1 MEDSA
6 GRRRFL
12 MSMTAL
18 TAAGASAAMPANDAA
33 KPQVLAAAGSR
44 DGPAPTPKGLPR
56 IHLIVSAG
64 TLPSVG
70 KDRMDL
76 LRYRESGIPRLTG
89 AQLLEPL
96 PEVATVARMTVEQGP
111 PPDNSTY
118 DALRKL
124 SMRIS
129 ELLRS
134 PDVDGVV

>member
-33 KPQVLAAAGSR
+33 KPQVLAAAGAQ
-44 DGPAPTPKGLPR
+44 DGPAPAPKGLPR

-96 PEVATVARMTVEQGP
+96 PEIASIARVTVEAGP
-111 PPDNSTY
+111 PPDNTTH

-124 SMRIS
+124 AQR
-129 ELLRS
+129 
-134 PDVDGVV
+134 V